1 MGERMTAMDIEGQE
15 FVRKMRGYDPDAVRL
30 YLRSVAEEIEKLNL
44 ENASLKEGMGNL
56 KDKVEEYRDRERSL
70 QETLVAAQQMA
81 EEYREKT
88 KLESDLMI
96 KEARLKSERFL
107 EHAQDQLSRIETEIS
122 RAKLE
127 RDAFE
132 NRLRTTIEEHQALLD
147 LRKKD
152 RAEVE
157 NLRFLRRRSGT
168 ESG

>member
-15 FVRKMRGYDPDAVRL
+15 FDRKVRGYDPDAVRL
-30 YLRSVAEEIEKLNL
+30 YLRSVAEEIERLNL
-44 ENASLKEGMGNL
+44 ENASLREDVGNL
-56 KDKVEEYRDRERSL
+56 KDKAEEYRDRERSL

-88 KLESDLMI
+88 RLESDLMI
-96 KEARLKSERFL
+96 KEARLKSERLL
-107 EHAQDQLSRIETEIS
+107 EHAQDQLSRIESEIS

-132 NRLRTTIEEHQALLD
+132 NRLRAAIEEHQALLD
-147 LRKKD
+147 LRKKE

-168 ESG
+168 EAG